1 MAMSSTVTVGS
12 PGPAR
17 WPTEDGESPVLRKG
31 EDATICGGDCATDWL
46 EMPWKGVERATSD
59 CWKFPGGTTIE
70 NESVYD
76 TAKRTVKDKT
86 GVIAVAS
93 TIISIN
99 HNNKVE
105 LMYGTVPG
113 MFFTCLMEYRR
124 GDATAQ
130 GEDVL
135 EAKWFTRHVVTYVH
149 NYRYIFSAE
158 LRGLD
163 YKTFFRPH
171 RQAFNDYERFV
182 SSGSISPNGN
192 VHARSMAYNFRR

>member
-1 MAMSSTVTVGS
+1 MSVYGLVVDNSG
-12 PGPAR
+12 R
-17 WPTEDGESPVLRKG
+17 ILMIREKR
-31 EDATICGGDCATDWL
+31 
-46 EMPWKGVERATSD
+46 RSD

-135 EAKWFTRHVVTYVH
+135 EAKWFT
-149 NYRYIFSAE
+149 SAE